1 MTRHASVLLLTLS
14 AAIFQGVAPSSVS
27 AQTFGGQRVSE
38 SSSSAP
44 LGPRASSISGLF
56 ADTIDDFRKLPSV
69 ESATILSIGAA
80 SAALFSTLDR
90 EATNGLSTSN
100 DMGALFHQGEGLGG
114 ARTQAAAALATYAIG
129 RITNHPK
136 TAAIG
141 ADLVSAQIVTQTA
154 TSVIKMAA
162 NRTRPDGTNYS
173 FPSGH
178 SATAFATA
186 TVLQRHLGWKIGAPA
201 YGVAAYVAASRI
213 QVKRHF
219 LSDVAFGAAL
229 GVVAGRTVTVGR
241 GDARFAVAP
250 SAIPGG
256 GAINFTWLDK
266 K

>member
-1 MTRHASVLLLTLS
+1 VGSKSL
-14 AAIFQGVAPSSVS
+14 
-27 AQTFGGQRVSE
+27 
-38 SSSSAP
+38 
-44 LGPRASSISGLF
+44 SGLF
-56 ADTIDDFRKLPSV
+56 ADTIDDFRHLPSV
-69 ESATILSIGAA
+69 ESATILSIGIAG
-80 SAALFSTLDR
+80 AALSKTLDHEATSTLS
-90 EATNGLSTSN
+90 ASTEL
-100 DMGALFHQGEGLGG
+100 GTFFHQGEGLGG

-129 RITNHPK
+129 RLTNHPR

-186 TVLQRHLGWKIGAPA
+186 TVLQRHLGWKVGVPA
-201 YGVAAYVAASRI
+201 YGIATYVAASRV

-229 GVVAGRTVTVGR
+229 GIVAGRTVTVGT

-250 SAIPGG
+250 AAAPGG
-256 GAINFTWLDK
+256 AGVNFTWLGN
-266 K
+266 